1 LLAFYL
7 TFPFLYPES
16 NVCALCRGGWPWQV
30 ALRLKSSHGDG
41 RLLCGATLI
50 SSCWVLTAAH
60 CFKRYGNNTRNYAVR
75 VGDYHTL
82 VPEEYEEE
90 IGVQQIVIH
99 KEYRPDSSDY
109 DIALVRLQGPEEQCA
124 RFSTHVLP
132 ACLPLWRERPQ
143 KTAPSCYITGWG
155 KKKTNKQLSRRAYSR
170 TLQQAAIPLLPKRV
184 CEERYKRR
192 FTGRMLCAGNV
203 QEQKRVDSCQG
214 DSGGPLMCERP
225 GESWVVYGV
234 TSWGYGCG
242 VKDSPGVYTKVSSFV
257 PWIKSVTKL

>member
-1 LLAFYL
+1 MTKQCEGL
-7 TFPFLYPES
+7 TAKI
-16 NVCALCRGGWPWQV
+16 ALNYIHVSKPRHHDETV
-30 ALRLKSSHGDG
+30 
-41 RLLCGATLI
+41 T
-50 SSCWVLTAAH
+50 WVL
-60 CFKRYGNNTRNYAVR
+60 
-75 VGDYHTL
+75 
-82 VPEEYEEE
+82 
-90 IGVQQIVIH
+90 
-99 KEYRPDSSDY
+99 
-109 DIALVRLQGPEEQCA
+109 
-124 RFSTHVLP
+124 FS
-132 ACLPLWRERPQ
+132 
-143 KTAPSCYITGWG
+143 G
-155 KKKTNKQLSRRAYSR
+155 RAYSR

-203 QEQKRVDSCQG
+203 QEHTRVDSCQG

>member
-1 LLAFYL
+1 MVLVILFNDKECEERTAKIGLDFIYVFK
-7 TFPFLYPES
+7 TKNHNE
-16 NVCALCRGGWPWQV
+16 
-30 ALRLKSSHGDG
+30 
-41 RLLCGATLI
+41 TI
-50 SSCWVLTAAH
+50 TWVL
-60 CFKRYGNNTRNYAVR
+60 
-75 VGDYHTL
+75 
-82 VPEEYEEE
+82 
-90 IGVQQIVIH
+90 
-99 KEYRPDSSDY
+99 
-109 DIALVRLQGPEEQCA
+109 
-124 RFSTHVLP
+124 FS
-132 ACLPLWRERPQ
+132 
-143 KTAPSCYITGWG
+143 G
-155 KKKTNKQLSRRAYSR
+155 RAYSR

-192 FTGRMLCAGNV
+192 FTGRMLCAGNI